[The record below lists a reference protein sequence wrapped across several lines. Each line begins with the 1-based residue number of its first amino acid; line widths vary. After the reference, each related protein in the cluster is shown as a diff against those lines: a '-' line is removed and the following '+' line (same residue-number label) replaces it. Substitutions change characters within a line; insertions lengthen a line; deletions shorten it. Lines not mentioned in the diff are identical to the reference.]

1 MSSKTWL
8 DVWPVGLEE
17 LSFVKE
23 KIEWKSDVKYLKLQ
37 AVVDLCKNYGVY
49 IDTYIYIYT

>member
-49 IDTYIYIYT
+49 IHIYT